1 MAFSTSPGTA
11 CSRPRPPHLAALP
24 AVVLLGTAALSACS
38 DPGASASGEHP
49 AKPQTTAARNGVVYN
64 TSPDQQRIRAEKD
77 AALAAKV
84 PELIG
89 KDGKLTMATTAG
101 SIPLSFHATD
111 DKTPIGSEL
120 DIAQLVAD
128 KLGLELDVQ
137 VTSWENWP
145 LKTQSGDFEAVFS
158 NVGVNKDRVK
168 LFDFAS
174 YRAAYMG
181 FEAKKSATYDIKGAD
196 DISGLKVSVG
206 SGTNQEKI
214 LLAWNKE
221 LEGKGKAPA
230 VLQYYSVRRGHHPGA
245 VLGPHRPEHR
255 PLPVHRVPGK
265 HPRRPEGRGQ
275 GQRRL
280 AVRDPGGSHHAARAT
295 GWPRS
300 ITEALNS
307 AIKDGS
313 YGKVLERWGLSEE
326 ALPESKTITE
336 ENFAAAQAG
345 ATPTAAAE
353 LEKHMKFQ
361 VLDIIPHLKNPLT
374 GEIVSTADRLNQV
387 VETARRAEDLGYDSF
402 SVGERHAGEF
412 ISSSPTTVLAAIAA
426 VTDRIRLQ
434 SGVTVLSVL
443 DPVRVA
449 EDYATI
455 DQLSRGRLELVIGK
469 GNEVLQY
476 PLFGLDLADQW
487 DLLAEKYGLLRRLWR
502 EENVTWSGRFRAPA
516 DRADH
521 HHAPPVRRSAAD
533 LARLCYNPDVGGAGR
548 QVGRPA
554 VHRQRHPAAGKL
566 PGADRALPRRVR
578 TPRPRPAAAVRRFGQ
593 RRRRRVHRRHHPG
606 GHPPV
611 RARLRG
617 ADGQPQRAGQQLARS
632 GTSSTPSPKGPR
644 WWAARSR

>member
-1 MAFSTSPGTA
+1 MALPTGPSR
-11 CSRPRPPHLAALP
+11 RPRRARSLTALP
-24 AVVLLGTAALSACS
+24 AVVLLGTAALAGCA
-38 DPGASASGEHP
+38 DPGATAAGSASG
-49 AKPQTTAARNGVVYN
+49 AAQTTAARNGVVYN

-89 KDGKLTMATTAG
+89 KDGKLTIATTAG

-174 YRAAYMG
+174 YRAAFMG

-230 VLQYYSVRRGHHPGA
+230 TLQYYSSDADTILALSSGRTDLNIAPYPSTVYRENTRDDLK
-245 VLGPHRPEHR
+245 V
-255 PLPVHRVPGK
+255 VGK
-265 HPRRPEGRGQ
+265 VN
-275 GQRRL
+275 
-280 AVRDPGGSHHAARAT
+280 A
-295 GWPRS
+295 GWPSETLVAATTLRGNGLAPV

-336 ENFAAAQAG
+336 ESFAASQA
-345 ATPTAAAE
+345 APTA
-353 LEKHMKFQ
+353 
-361 VLDIIPHLKNPLT
+361 
-374 GEIVSTADRLNQV
+374 
-387 VETARRAEDLGYDSF
+387 
-402 SVGERHAGEF
+402 
-412 ISSSPTTVLAAIAA
+412 
-426 VTDRIRLQ
+426 
-434 SGVTVLSVL
+434 
-443 DPVRVA
+443 
-449 EDYATI
+449 
-455 DQLSRGRLELVIGK
+455 
-469 GNEVLQY
+469 
-476 PLFGLDLADQW
+476 
-487 DLLAEKYGLLRRLWR
+487 
-502 EENVTWSGRFRAPA
+502 
-516 DRADH
+516 
-521 HHAPPVRRSAAD
+521 
-533 LARLCYNPDVGGAGR
+533 
-548 QVGRPA
+548 
-554 VHRQRHPAAGKL
+554 
-566 PGADRALPRRVR
+566 
-578 TPRPRPAAAVRRFGQ
+578 
-593 RRRRRVHRRHHPG
+593 
-606 GHPPV
+606 
-611 RARLRG
+611 
-617 ADGQPQRAGQQLARS
+617 
-632 GTSSTPSPKGPR
+632 TPSPSGKT
-644 WWAARSR
+644 S